1 MIAALWLTVC
11 ASIFTE
17 RQELRNDDRETEI
30 EWGQKDNNGR
40 RNSLWRP
47 LMIMTGQSGPLVSA
61 RSKAIDKNEKKYYK
75 KTSFVRPKMEAKIP
89 ALLPSADGAAPCGTS
104 SMASAPVIKIIMLD
118 RKESFANDYDA
129 VVCLLLRWGPS
140 VIVIRLLWSS
150 LMCNWPENCFSS
162 PLFSHTKHTT
172 AAGIFLFFFFF

>member
-1 MIAALWLTVC
+1 
-11 ASIFTE
+11 
-17 RQELRNDDRETEI
+17 
-30 EWGQKDNNGR
+30 
-40 RNSLWRP
+40 
-47 LMIMTGQSGPLVSA
+47 
-61 RSKAIDKNEKKYYK
+61 
-75 KTSFVRPKMEAKIP
+75 MEAKIP

-129 VVCLLLRWGPS
+129 VVCLLLRWGPG

-172 AAGIFLFFFFF
+172 AAGIFLFFFFKLNRWWRAVPFLFILLPESLSCLVIKNTTALAVDDRDFRVRFINSIISVSVSLCKLSKWRIKNGKWNVSRFGQANNTTLGP